1 MGIEL
6 SYGAIFF
13 HHKIFVNGK
22 QIFLNEQNIK
32 KIKSFLNK
40 FQLKANDTDD
50 VSIKLSNLKVL
61 RNILG
66 NSIHDND
73 IFLINDKEIS
83 KNEEENFSIWNY
95 FPNKLDYFEMNSII
109 NIYCPELYVD
119 ENIKTNFSLSKYEVL
134 ETNEKFSVLKYS
146 EQKFDNDNYYSILL
160 IGKREVNE
168 LFINGFLNFLFNIK
182 ENDKYRL
189 KLDTSND
196 DENNDF
202 NIETRYIHFNKINF
216 KFNLINMGKY
226 YEFDNEKIK
235 EFINFLKKEKKINII
250 VFNNYCVLQFNFSN
264 YDIIDK
270 IIKAKD
276 GEKTAVFFICR
287 STLHFDLKLLY
298 LQKKIKLNDK
308 LTEIYVED
316 YNYIDEKLMKET
328 IIQVAEADEELR
340 QYLISCNFDYSSLF
354 NEDKNKNIA
363 YSYKVTMEGYEYF
376 YNILKEREKAYVD
389 FSLFTD
395 NNFYEIRD
403 LYNYNIM
410 KQTKTELDILKDEI
424 EKEKNRENILDNYDN
439 EIRDIKNNLKND
451 ENIYSFLIPLES
463 SKINN
468 KPSNKKETVVCNICK
483 YNCYE
488 NFKGKNIESCK
499 LFQSK
504 FKRCI
509 NCPNKCP
516 MEYHEIASYKY
527 KNNGYKKYDEMVKE
541 IKKIKIKKDKCED
554 LEKQIEKFN
563 FDEERIKNLEKKSFD
578 NEKLK
583 WYDELFLEIFNH
595 EEPKYDW
602 VSGVFSNMY
611 HN

>member
-1 MGIEL
+1 
-6 SYGAIFF
+6 
-13 HHKIFVNGK
+13 
-22 QIFLNEQNIK
+22 
-32 KIKSFLNK
+32 
-40 FQLKANDTDD
+40 
-50 VSIKLSNLKVL
+50 
-61 RNILG
+61 
-66 NSIHDND
+66 
-73 IFLINDKEIS
+73 
-83 KNEEENFSIWNY
+83 
-95 FPNKLDYFEMNSII
+95 MNSII

-119 ENIKTNFSLSKYEVL
+119 ENIKTNFSLSKYDVL

-226 YEFDNEKIK
+226 HEFDNEKIK

-276 GEKTAVFFICR
+276 GEKTAVFFICM
-287 STLHFDLKLLY
+287 SSLHFDLKLLY
-298 LQKKIKLNDK
+298 LQKKIKLKDK

-363 YSYKVTMEGYEYF
+363 YSYKLTMEGYDYF

-389 FSLFTD
+389 FSLFTN

-410 KQTKTELDILKDEI
+410 KQTKTELDILKNEI

-439 EIRDIKNNLKND
+439 EIRDIENNLKND

>member
-1 MGIEL
+1 MGIEF

-50 VSIKLSNLKVL
+50 VFIKLSNLKVL

-73 IFLINDKEIS
+73 IFLISDKEIS
-83 KNEEENFSIWNY
+83 KNEEENF
-95 FPNKLDYFEMNSII
+95 FLRDYFGDNNDAKSII

-119 ENIKTNFSLSKYEVL
+119 ENIKTNFSLYKYDVL
-134 ETNEKFSVLKYS
+134 ETNEKFNVLKYS

-226 YEFDNEKIK
+226 HEFDNEKIK

-250 VFNNYCVLQFNFSN
+250 VFNNYFVLQFNFSN

-276 GEKTAVFFICR
+276 GEKTAVFFICM

-298 LQKKIKLNDK
+298 LQKKIKLKDK

-363 YSYKVTMEGYEYF
+363 YSYKLTMEGYEYF

-389 FSLFTD
+389 FSLFTN

-410 KQTKTELDILKDEI
+410 KQTKTELDILKNEI

-541 IKKIKIKKDKCED
+541 IKKIKTKKDKCED

-602 VSGVFSNMY
+602 ISGVFSNMY

>member
-95 FPNKLDYFEMNSII
+95 FRDNNDAKSII

-119 ENIKTNFSLSKYEVL
+119 ENIKTNFSLTKYEVL

-226 YEFDNEKIK
+226 HEFDNEKIK

-276 GEKTAVFFICR
+276 GEKTAVFFICM
-287 STLHFDLKLLY
+287 SSLHFDLKLLY
-298 LQKKIKLNDK
+298 LQKKIKLKDK

-363 YSYKVTMEGYEYF
+363 YSYKLTMEGYDYF

-389 FSLFTD
+389 FSLFTN

-410 KQTKTELDILKDEI
+410 KQTKTELDILKNEI

-439 EIRDIKNNLKND
+439 EIRDIENNLKND

-527 KNNGYKKYDEMVKE
+527 KNNGYKKYDEMLKE
-541 IKKIKIKKDKCED
+541 IKKIITKKDKCKD

>member
-40 FQLKANDTDD
+40 FQLKANDIND
-50 VSIKLSNLKVL
+50 VFIKLSNLKVL

-73 IFLINDKEIS
+73 NFLISDKEIS
-83 KNEEENFSIWNY
+83 KNEEENFFFSDY

-250 VFNNYCVLQFNFSN
+250 VFNNYFVLRFNFSN

-276 GEKTAVFFICR
+276 GEKTAVFFICM

-298 LQKKIKLNDK
+298 LQKKIKLKDK

-363 YSYKVTMEGYEYF
+363 YSYKLTMEGYDYF

-389 FSLFTD
+389 FSLFTN

-410 KQTKTELDILKDEI
+410 KQTKTELDILKNEI

-439 EIRDIKNNLKND
+439 EIRDIENNLKND

-541 IKKIKIKKDKCED
+541 IKKIKTKIDKCED

-583 WYDELFLEIFNH
+583 WYDELFLEIFNY
-595 EEPKYDW
+595 EKPKFD
-602 VSGVFSNMY
+602 FIIY